1 MCERSSQ
8 NGPWRFEC
16 SNITSKNV
24 IYFVHVLVK
33 RSNAFK
39 NPFSLFS
46 SLYKFWRILVGV
58 EQGPHDPH
66 LSTLPNRLQRH
77 MPYLREIWKLYQKKI
92 PKNFKNPKKFWKS
105 EKNWNCRCQN
115 FENIDLIIL
124 PNRSNRS
131 KKSLNRLDRFIG
143 QRINS
148 AGTGK
153 AGLGRK

>member
-1 MCERSSQ
+1 
-8 NGPWRFEC
+8 
-16 SNITSKNV
+16 
-24 IYFVHVLVK
+24 VK
-33 RSNAFK
+33 RSKNFK

-77 MPYLREIWKLYQKKI
+77 MPYLREIWILYPKKKI
-92 PKNFKNPKKFWKS
+92 SQNLKNPKKFWKS

-143 QRINS
+143 QRINTKDAPS
-148 AGTGK
+148 ELEQQILLKRPAWSCRNEK
-153 AGLGRK
+153 SNHIEY